1 MQYKFPHIEKIE
13 DVLWAIEG
21 APEFIVA
28 EKDGYKVINY
38 MVVAEDTFPTISPA
52 GGSAK
57 SRAERALKA
66 AIRRECRGI
75 KFNMD
80 GDLIARPYHK
90 FFNVNEREETRFDKI
105 DLEPKHLLLEKLD
118 GSMVHPMW
126 VNGYIRWCTKMGITD
141 TSMQAEEFVARNFRY
156 NVMADHFLEQ
166 DLMPIFEWCSN
177 QNRIVLSYP
186 EDKLY
191 LTAIR
196 DQITG
201 EYLTYTEMCM
211 FAKYYNIP
219 VVPVIGQDIDAVSKM
234 ENTEGVVIRYDDGVG
249 HMYKLKTEWYVLR
262 HKSKD
267 AIMREKN
274 VIEYCMTDK
283 IDDVIPFLT
292 EEDGKLLRDFYHA
305 LDARLIRLASVLEA
319 EFDEMQAEA
328 KGSRKAFAEAN
339 TGPYKQFLFR
349 MLDGY
354 SIYDSLK
361 KHIAAKCGTQ
371 SGVDSIR
378 HLIDGLEWK
387 YGFTSDN

>member
-1 MQYKFPHIEKIE
+1 MQYEFPTIKRIE

-21 APEFIVA
+21 APEFIIA

-57 SRAERALKA
+57 SRKERALKA
-66 AIRRECRGI
+66 ALRRECRGI
-75 KFNMD
+75 KFDMEGN
-80 GDLIARPYHK
+80 LIARPYHK

-126 VNGYIRWCTKMGITD
+126 VNGHIRWCTKMGITD
-141 TSMQAEEFVARNFRY
+141 ASMQAEEYVARNYRY
-156 NVMADHFLEQ
+156 NVIAEHLIEDGY
-166 DLMPIFEWCSN
+166 MPIFEWCSN

-196 DQITG
+196 DQETG
-201 EYLTYTEMCM
+201 VYVPYSEMKATAEYYGVPLVPILGQ
-211 FAKYYNIP
+211 NI
-219 VVPVIGQDIDAVSKM
+219 DEVSKM
-234 ENTEGVVIRYDDGVG
+234 ENTEGIVIRYDDGVG

-292 EEDGKLLRDFYHA
+292 EEDGKQLRDFYHA
-305 LDARLIRLASVLEA
+305 LDAKLIGLATKLEL
-319 EFDEMQAEA
+319 EFGDMLDDA

-339 TGPYKQFLFR
+339 TGPYKQFLFK
-349 MLDGY
+349 MLDGH
-354 SIYDSLK
+354 SIYDTLK
-361 KHIAAKCGTQ
+361 KHIASKCGTQ

-378 HLIDGLEWK
+378 YLIDGLEWK
-387 YGFTSDN
+387 YGFTPDN